1 MKKIIAAVLALVLF
15 GAMSMMTYAANEY
28 NDDASDSD
36 WGSESEYAEKVAWQ
50 WVPEEVSECRD
61 EFGTIMVVDLE
72 SQHVWCC
79 VDGEII
85 ADADC
90 VSGDAYDSPTPTGLY
105 SVWGTN
111 SDFYMRGTYYSAYA
125 VFFHGGIAIHDADS
139 WRDEYGGDIYM
150 GNGSHGCINTPCWFA
165 EIVHENACIGTPVY
179 VF

>member
-1 MKKIIAAVLALVLF
+1 MKKCIAMMLALALIIGVMPM
-15 GAMSMMTYAANEY
+15 AYAIDGCVDSS
-28 NDDASDSD
+28 DDSN
-36 WGSESEYAEKVAWQ
+36 WGSESEYAEEVAWQ

-72 SQHVWCC
+72 AQHVWCV
-79 VDGEII
+79 VDDEII

-125 VFFHGGIAIHDADS
+125 VFFNGGIAIHDADS

-150 GNGSHGCINTPCWFA
+150 SNGSHGCVNVPCWFA
-165 EIVHENACIGTPVY
+165 KIVHENACIGTPVY